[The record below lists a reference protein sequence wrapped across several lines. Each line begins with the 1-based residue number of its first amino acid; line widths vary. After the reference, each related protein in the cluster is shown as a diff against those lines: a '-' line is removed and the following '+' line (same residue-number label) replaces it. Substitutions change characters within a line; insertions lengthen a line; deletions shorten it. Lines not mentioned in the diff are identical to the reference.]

1 MKLAEW
7 LPLAAEH
14 LRSAG
19 IESPELEAQLLAAAA
34 MNVRRLDVLTGAS
47 LMVPNTANALLRRRL
62 GGEPLPYL
70 TRRKEFYGLEFEV
83 GPGVLIP
90 RPETETLVELALA
103 FEGEALKVLDICAGS
118 GILAIVLK
126 VQCPSW
132 HVTAAD
138 ISEEALRYAQSNAE
152 KLGADVAVV
161 QSDWFEAL
169 DGELFDLI
177 VCNPPYVASSDGI
190 DESVARFEPD
200 VALYAEDNGMRCFVV
215 LADQARDFLKPDGQ
229 LIVEIGAG
237 REAEVRQ
244 LFESRGWKQVRE
256 KRDLLGHVRG
266 IQFSLT
272 S

>member
-1 MKLAEW
+1 MKVAEW
-7 LPLAAEH
+7 LQLAAEH

-19 IESPELEAQLLAAAA
+19 IESPELEAQLIAAAA
-34 MNVRRLDVLTGAS
+34 FNVERINVLIGGS
-47 LMVPNTANALLRRRL
+47 LQVPNSANVLLRRRL

-70 TRRKEFYGLEFEV
+70 TRRKEFYGLKFEV

-103 FEGEALKVLDICAGS
+103 LEGNALKVLDLCCGS
-118 GILAIVLK
+118 GILAISLK
-126 VQCPSW
+126 VNRPDW
-132 HVTAAD
+132 IVYAAD
-138 ISEEALRYAQSNAE
+138 ISVEALHYARINAE
-152 KLGADVAVV
+152 KLGADVTIR
-161 QSDWFEAL
+161 QSDWFQAF

-177 VCNPPYVASSDGI
+177 ICNPPYVANTDSI
-190 DESVARFEPD
+190 DQSVARFEPH
-200 VALYAEDNGMRCFVV
+200 VALYAEENGLSSYGI
-215 LADQARDFLKPDGQ
+215 LANLAPLHLKPGGQ

-244 LFESRGWKQVRE
+244 RFENCGWKQVRE

-272 S
+272 R